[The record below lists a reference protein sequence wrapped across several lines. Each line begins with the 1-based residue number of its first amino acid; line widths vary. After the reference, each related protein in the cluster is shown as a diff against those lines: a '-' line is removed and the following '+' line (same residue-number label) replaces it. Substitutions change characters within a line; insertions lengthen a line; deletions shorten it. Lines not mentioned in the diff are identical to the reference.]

1 MTREE
6 IDEKIK
12 TFLVDDLEID
22 EEKIVPE
29 AKLHDDLGIDS
40 LDLVDIVVL
49 VDRAFGF
56 KIDGKEMQNVQTVQQ
71 FGDYI
76 ESKVNKA

>member
-12 TFLVDDLEID
+12 TFLVEDLEID
-22 EEKIVPE
+22 EEKIAPE

-49 VDRAFGF
+49 VDRTFGF
-56 KIDGKEMQNVQTVQQ
+56 KIEGKEMQNVQTLQQ

-76 ESKVNKA
+76 ESKVNN

>member
-12 TFLVDDLEID
+12 TFLVEDLEID
-22 EEKIVPE
+22 EDKIVPE

-56 KIDGKEMQNVQTVQQ
+56 KIDGKEMQNVQTIQQ

-76 ESKVNKA
+76 ESKVN

>member
-12 TFLVDDLEID
+12 TFLVEDLEID
-22 EEKIVPE
+22 EEKIAPE

-56 KIDGKEMQNVQTVQQ
+56 KIEGKEMQNVQTLQQ

-76 ESKVNKA
+76 ESKVNN

>member
-12 TFLVDDLEID
+12 TFLVEDLEID
-22 EEKIVPE
+22 EDKIVPE

-76 ESKVNKA
+76 ESKVN

>member
-12 TFLVDDLEID
+12 TFLVEDLEID

-76 ESKVNKA
+76 ESKVN

>member
-12 TFLVDDLEID
+12 TFLVEDLEID
-22 EEKIVPE
+22 EDKIVPD

-76 ESKVNKA
+76 ESKVNS